1 MRNLLATVA
10 VGVVLALF
18 GFALYW
24 MTVGDYTAAGLCFLS
39 ASIVIYY
46 RENRLVNG

>member
-24 MTVGDYTAAGLCFLS
+24 ICFLS

-46 RENRLVNG
+46 RENRLVGG